1 MLNLADL
8 GMLISVFLTPL
19 AAAATARS
27 ATWPTIV
34 ACAAIGLAIGVAST
48 GLQGW
53 VLRRTARI
61 QGPGGCLIDGFV
73 PLALAVGAV
82 LGATAIAHWLSRAH

>member
-8 GMLISVFLTPL
+8 CMLISVFLTPVM
-19 AAAATARS
+19 AAATARS
-27 ATWPTIV
+27 ASWPIIG
-34 ACAAIGLAIGVAST
+34 ACAATGLAIGVAST

-53 VLRRTARI
+53 VLRRTARV
-61 QGPGGCLIDGFV
+61 QGLAGCLIDGFV

-82 LGATAIAHWLSRAH
+82 LGATAIAQWLSRAH